1 MSVKKAKPIRL
12 SELLKEKFIKL
23 DLKGDSKLDIITEL
37 VELIASSRRLKNR
50 KAFFKA
56 VVERESM
63 GSTAIGNGVAIP
75 HAKTKGLNNFIL
87 AFAKKN
93 EGIDFEALDT
103 EKTFLFFV
111 LASPENE
118 VGNHLKIL
126 AEISRLVKDKFIIE
140 GLKKANDKKEIR
152 KLFLNFER
160 NLSY

>member
-1 MSVKKAKPIRL
+1 MSAKKVKLIRL
-12 SELLKEKFIKL
+12 SKLLKVKFIEL
-23 DLKGDSKLDIITEL
+23 DLKGNNKIEIISEL
-37 VELIASSRRLKNR
+37 VELIASSRRLKNK

-56 VVERESM
+56 VAERESM

-75 HAKTKGLNNFIL
+75 HARTKGLNNFIL

-93 EGIDFEALDT
+93 GGIDFEALDG

-111 LASPENE
+111 LASPEND

-140 GLKKANDKKEIR
+140 GLKKAKDKKEILR
-152 KLFLNFER
+152 IFGTFEK
-160 NLSY
+160 NISY